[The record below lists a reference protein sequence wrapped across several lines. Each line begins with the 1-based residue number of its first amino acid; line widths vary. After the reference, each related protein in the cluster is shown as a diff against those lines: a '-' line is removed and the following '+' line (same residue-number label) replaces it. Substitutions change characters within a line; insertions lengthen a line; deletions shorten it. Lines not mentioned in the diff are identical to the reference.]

1 MQVRATLLRG
11 LPRGGGDAG
20 VVIEESAPRV
30 HHRWNAVTREWIAL
44 APPPS
49 RDSDARDPPDPPALP
64 PRPIAPATH
73 HPDRG
78 FLHPDGGEH
87 GASSE
92 DSRSPAPSSD
102 SVFGAGF
109 TSFLAAEPL
118 VIRPPSPMAIV
129 PNTPCASPC
138 LRGGVCDR
146 TSGAC
151 ACPTGFAGAACDE
164 PDEYPCNKPDGS
176 FVGSWCAGACDVTN
190 ARCSCGPGSKHPRR
204 PVGSW
209 CQPDMSGYEGWTWT
223 PKGVSGANSDADA
236 SPPFHWVYDVD
247 PPARKPGVASV
258 IVSEEDNVTRG
269 VAASW
274 CAHEPAKIATRS
286 SFTTA
291 ERFDATPPAVRC
303 KLDCPPGWDPAP
315 DCHRKIHTYCPN
327 QCNARGEC
335 DAGFCKCRAG
345 WWGADCSLPA
355 PEPEPEPE
363 PEASTNVAEARDASS
378 SSASTNADPT
388 NASSTNADPSSH
400 ARRRARPLVYVYEV
414 PADFTSG
421 THQRRYRDH
430 ECVPRTYKGDAA
442 RFTSWY
448 YSLEATF
455 HEYLMRSAHR
465 TTDPAEA
472 DFFYAPAYVA
482 CYHLKYNHPSP
493 RQTTETLPEP
503 KVRPHGAL
511 IRWRALASS
520 LRERLA
526 VPEFAAARAARG
538 FAPPAGDDGTVAMD
552 LSDHV
557 FVAPYDEG
565 ACATPEE
572 LKTAT
577 FLTHWGNTGVP
588 HDESTTG
595 FGNDDWSGLVRAG
608 ILPAAAEAPMRCYDP
623 AKDLVVPP
631 WNRAR
636 DETTSPSRW
645 ARGRRLTLF
654 FFAGD
659 LGTAEG
665 IPNSGPHASEKYS
678 MGIRQRVAAS
688 LRDRFPEFDIAGRV
702 QDYERRVERSTF
714 CGVLP
719 GDGWSGGIV
728 TYLRHGCI
736 PVIIQDGVD
745 MPFERVGAWGRRA
758 ARARAP
764 EEAAA
769 PAETLLTYASFAVR
783 VREADIHRLD
793 AILGNVSDATV
804 RGLQRG
810 CEDAWRLFSYAT
822 PTQPPEGPPRRPAE
836 TNEGNVSGDDA
847 TRGSHP
853 EIGPADVERVP
864 GDGVG
869 TFEGVPGD
877 AFEMIM
883 ASLRYKLALRR
894 GVVAS

>member
-1 MQVRATLLRG
+1 M
-11 LPRGGGDAG
+11 
-20 VVIEESAPRV
+20 
-30 HHRWNAVTREWIAL
+30 
-44 APPPS
+44 
-49 RDSDARDPPDPPALP
+49 
-64 PRPIAPATH
+64 
-73 HPDRG
+73 
-78 FLHPDGGEH
+78 
-87 GASSE
+87 
-92 DSRSPAPSSD
+92 
-102 SVFGAGF
+102 
-109 TSFLAAEPL
+109 
-118 VIRPPSPMAIV
+118 
-129 PNTPCASPC
+129 
-138 LRGGVCDR
+138 
-146 TSGAC
+146 
-151 ACPTGFAGAACDE
+151 
-164 PDEYPCNKPDGS
+164 
-176 FVGSWCAGACDVTN
+176 
-190 ARCSCGPGSKHPRR
+190 
-204 PVGSW
+204 
-209 CQPDMSGYEGWTWT
+209 
-223 PKGVSGANSDADA
+223 
-236 SPPFHWVYDVD
+236 
-247 PPARKPGVASV
+247 
-258 IVSEEDNVTRG
+258 
-269 VAASW
+269 
-274 CAHEPAKIATRS
+274 
-286 SFTTA
+286 
-291 ERFDATPPAVRC
+291 
-303 KLDCPPGWDPAP
+303 
-315 DCHRKIHTYCPN
+315 
-327 QCNARGEC
+327 
-335 DAGFCKCRAG
+335 
-345 WWGADCSLPA
+345 
-355 PEPEPEPE
+355 
-363 PEASTNVAEARDASS
+363 
-378 SSASTNADPT
+378 
-388 NASSTNADPSSH
+388 
-400 ARRRARPLVYVYEV
+400 YVYEV

-511 IRWRALASS
+511 IRWRALASY

-702 QDYERRVERSTF
+702 RGLRASRRAIHVLRRASGGRMERRYRHVPSTRMH
-714 CGVLP
+714 P
-719 GDGWSGGIV
+719 RD
-728 TYLRHGCI
+728 H
-736 PVIIQDGVD
+736 P
-745 MPFERVGAWGRRA
+745 GRRRHA
-758 ARARAP
+758 VRTRGGVGETTGARARGSGGAGGD
-764 EEAAA
+764 AADVRVVRRA
-769 PAETLLTYASFAVR
+769 RARGGHPSTRRDFGKRERRDRPKITARVRGRVAALLVRDADATAGGSRRGDPRRRTRETSPGTTRRAVR
-783 VREADIHRLD
+783 ILD
-793 AILGNVSDATV
+793 RAGGRGARPRGRRGDV
-804 RGLQRG
+804 RGRPRG
-810 CEDAWRLFSYAT
+810 RV
-822 PTQPPEGPPRRPAE
+822 R
-836 TNEGNVSGDDA
+836 DD
-847 TRGSHP
+847 H
-853 EIGPADVERVP
+853 
-864 GDGVG
+864 GVAQ
-869 TFEGVPGD
+869 V
-877 AFEMIM
+877 
-883 ASLRYKLALRR
+883 
-894 GVVAS
+894 

>member
-1 MQVRATLLRG
+1 
-11 LPRGGGDAG
+11 
-20 VVIEESAPRV
+20 
-30 HHRWNAVTREWIAL
+30 
-44 APPPS
+44 
-49 RDSDARDPPDPPALP
+49 
-64 PRPIAPATH
+64 
-73 HPDRG
+73 
-78 FLHPDGGEH
+78 
-87 GASSE
+87 
-92 DSRSPAPSSD
+92 
-102 SVFGAGF
+102 
-109 TSFLAAEPL
+109 
-118 VIRPPSPMAIV
+118 
-129 PNTPCASPC
+129 
-138 LRGGVCDR
+138 
-146 TSGAC
+146 
-151 ACPTGFAGAACDE
+151 
-164 PDEYPCNKPDGS
+164 
-176 FVGSWCAGACDVTN
+176 
-190 ARCSCGPGSKHPRR
+190 
-204 PVGSW
+204 
-209 CQPDMSGYEGWTWT
+209 
-223 PKGVSGANSDADA
+223 
-236 SPPFHWVYDVD
+236 
-247 PPARKPGVASV
+247 
-258 IVSEEDNVTRG
+258 
-269 VAASW
+269 
-274 CAHEPAKIATRS
+274 
-286 SFTTA
+286 
-291 ERFDATPPAVRC
+291 
-303 KLDCPPGWDPAP
+303 
-315 DCHRKIHTYCPN
+315 
-327 QCNARGEC
+327 
-335 DAGFCKCRAG
+335 
-345 WWGADCSLPA
+345 
-355 PEPEPEPE
+355 
-363 PEASTNVAEARDASS
+363 
-378 SSASTNADPT
+378 
-388 NASSTNADPSSH
+388 
-400 ARRRARPLVYVYEV
+400 
-414 PADFTSG
+414 
-421 THQRRYRDH
+421 
-430 ECVPRTYKGDAA
+430 
-442 RFTSWY
+442 
-448 YSLEATF
+448 
-455 HEYLMRSAHR
+455 
-465 TTDPAEA
+465 
-472 DFFYAPAYVA
+472 
-482 CYHLKYNHPSP
+482 
-493 RQTTETLPEP
+493 
-503 KVRPHGAL
+503 
-511 IRWRALASS
+511 
-520 LRERLA
+520 
-526 VPEFAAARAARG
+526 
-538 FAPPAGDDGTVAMD
+538 MD

-745 MPFERVGAWGRRA
+745 MPFERVGAWGRRP

-836 TNEGNVSGDDA
+836 TNEGNVSRDDA

-894 GVVAS
+894 SVVAS

>member
-1 MQVRATLLRG
+1 MQVRATLFRG

-44 APPPS
+44 APPPP

-92 DSRSPAPSSD
+92 DSRSPAPSSRLRLRRRFHLLPRGRTVGD
-102 SVFGAGF
+102 SSPIADGDRPEHAVRFSVPPRRRLRPHVRRVRVPDGLRRRGVRRAGRVPVQQTRRIVRRVVVRGRVRRDERAVFVR
-109 TSFLAAEPL
+109 TR
-118 VIRPPSPMAIV
+118 VQ
-129 PNTPCASPC
+129 TPATP
-138 LRGGVCDR
+138 RRVVV
-146 TSGAC
+146 
-151 ACPTGFAGAACDE
+151 PTGHVRVRGM
-164 PDEYPCNKPDGS
+164 
-176 FVGSWCAGACDVTN
+176 DVD
-190 ARCSCGPGSKHPRR
+190 A
-204 PVGSW
+204 
-209 CQPDMSGYEGWTWT
+209 EG
-223 PKGVSGANSDADA
+223 GFGANSDADA

-363 PEASTNVAEARDASS
+363 PEAENVAPEPEANVAEARDASS
-378 SSASTNADPT
+378 SSASTNADPS

-511 IRWRALASS
+511 IRWRALASY

-526 VPEFAAARAARG
+526 VPEFAAARARGERFRAARG
-538 FAPPAGDDGTVAMD
+538 RRRNGRNGPLRSHLRGAVRRGRVRDAG
-552 LSDHV
+552 
-557 FVAPYDEG
+557 G
-565 ACATPEE
+565 AQDRD
-572 LKTAT
+572 
-577 FLTHWGNTGVP
+577 VP
-588 HDESTTG
+588 HALGKHGRASRRVHHRVRQRR
-595 FGNDDWSGLVRAG
+595 LVRAG
-608 ILPAAAEAPMRCYDP
+608 SR
-623 AKDLVVPP
+623 
-631 WNRAR
+631 R
-636 DETTSPSRW
+636 DSSGGGGGADAVLRP
-645 ARGRRLTLF
+645 RGRIWSCLR
-654 FFAGD
+654 
-659 LGTAEG
+659 GTA
-665 IPNSGPHASEKYS
+665 
-678 MGIRQRVAAS
+678 
-688 LRDRFPEFDIAGRV
+688 
-702 QDYERRVERSTF
+702 
-714 CGVLP
+714 
-719 GDGWSGGIV
+719 
-728 TYLRHGCI
+728 
-736 PVIIQDGVD
+736 
-745 MPFERVGAWGRRA
+745 RA
-758 ARARAP
+758 TR
-764 EEAAA
+764 
-769 PAETLLTYASFAVR
+769 
-783 VREADIHRLD
+783 
-793 AILGNVSDATV
+793 
-804 RGLQRG
+804 
-810 CEDAWRLFSYAT
+810 
-822 PTQPPEGPPRRPAE
+822 RRP
-836 TNEGNVSGDDA
+836 
-847 TRGSHP
+847 
-853 EIGPADVERVP
+853 RV
-864 GDGVG
+864 DGREVDG
-869 TFEGVPGD
+869 
-877 AFEMIM
+877 
-883 ASLRYKLALRR
+883 
-894 GVVAS
+894 